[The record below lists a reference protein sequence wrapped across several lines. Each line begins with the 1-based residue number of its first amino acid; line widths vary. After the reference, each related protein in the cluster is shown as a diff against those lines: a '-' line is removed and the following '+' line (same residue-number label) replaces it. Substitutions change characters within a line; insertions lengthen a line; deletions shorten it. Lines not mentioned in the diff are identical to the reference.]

1 MCPAIIELL
10 ANHARHRH
18 TRAMLISEIF
28 HSLQGEGTLAGVP
41 SVFIRTSGCNLRCA
55 WCDTPYAS
63 WKPEGEEMT
72 VDQIVAEVE
81 RHPTRFVVVTGGEPM
96 IAKGMAKLLS
106 TLKSK
111 GKHITIETA
120 GTVAPGGVACDL
132 ASISPKLANSTPS
145 VETAGAAWVEKHE
158 RTRLQPTI
166 LREWCERHDY
176 QLKFV
181 ISSDADAKEAESIIA
196 QINIAIPPHK
206 VLLMPEGTT
215 AEAIRS
221 RTPLLIDW
229 CKRKGWRLSPRAH
242 IEWFGNKR
250 GT

>member
-1 MCPAIIELL
+1 
-10 ANHARHRH
+10 
-18 TRAMLISEIF
+18 MLISEIF
-28 HSLQGEGTLAGVP
+28 YSLQGEGSLVGVP

-63 WKPEGEEMT
+63 WKPEGNEMT
-72 VDQIVAEVE
+72 IEQIVTEVE

-96 IAKGMAKLLS
+96 IAKGMPKLLS
-106 TLKSK
+106 TLKTK

-132 ASISPKLANSTPS
+132 ASLSPKLANSTPS

-158 RTRLQPTI
+158 HTRLQPAI
-166 LREWCERHDY
+166 LREWCERYDY

-181 ISSDADAKEAESIIA
+181 ISSDADAQEAESIVA
-196 QINIAIPPHK
+196 QIGITIPPHK

-215 AEAIRS
+215 ADAIRS